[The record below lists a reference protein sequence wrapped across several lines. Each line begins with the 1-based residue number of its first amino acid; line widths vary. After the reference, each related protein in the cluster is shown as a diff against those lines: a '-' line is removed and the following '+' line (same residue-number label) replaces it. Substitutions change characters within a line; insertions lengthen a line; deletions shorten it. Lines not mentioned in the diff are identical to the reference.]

1 MKIEP
6 VSIEGDGSSLWCEDS
21 SGEYVVT
28 DMEARNLRDTED
40 PYELVLYGPNTKW
53 EHYTDNAIEE
63 NVNRV
68 FVPLLQKAYPHHTI
82 VRITW
87 SEQGMQPDNGWSF
100 DIHAEEENI

>member
-21 SGEYVVT
+21 RGEYVVT
-28 DMEARNLRDTED
+28 DMETRNLCDADE
-40 PYELVLYGPNTKW
+40 PYELVLRGPKTKW
-53 EHYTDNAIEE
+53 EHYTDDAIEE

-68 FVPLLQKAYPHHTI
+68 FVPLVQKAYPRHTI

-87 SEQGMQPDNGWSF
+87 SEQGMQPYDGWSF
-100 DIHAEEENI
+100 DIHSKENL